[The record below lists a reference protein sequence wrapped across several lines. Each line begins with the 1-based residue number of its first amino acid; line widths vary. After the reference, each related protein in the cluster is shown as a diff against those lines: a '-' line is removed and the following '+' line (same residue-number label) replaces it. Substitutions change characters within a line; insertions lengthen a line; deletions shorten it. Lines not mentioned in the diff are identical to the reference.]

1 MRLPSGASRAEGRLD
16 ITHTTRRRGR
26 TEPLRQ
32 EPLSRP
38 ERTQHTRAGAQEQ
51 KRLEDREKDS
61 SFIMVDKRGHM
72 QASTIINHKKKYRR
86 GRLQSTGTVTKYR
99 DLYAGD
105 REAAGAGGKLSSQR
119 PVSGDLDPDKKG
131 ASEAGEKNWTSSGV

>member
-26 TEPLRQ
+26 TELLRQ

-61 SFIMVDKRGHM
+61 SSILVDKRGHM
-72 QASTIINHKKKYRR
+72 QASTIINNKKNIGGGSSKV
-86 GRLQSTGTVTKYR
+86 LEPFQNSAIFMPGT
-99 DLYAGD
+99 
-105 REAAGAGGKLSSQR
+105 E
-119 PVSGDLDPDKKG
+119 KG
-131 ASEAGEKNWTSSGV
+131 LEPEEN